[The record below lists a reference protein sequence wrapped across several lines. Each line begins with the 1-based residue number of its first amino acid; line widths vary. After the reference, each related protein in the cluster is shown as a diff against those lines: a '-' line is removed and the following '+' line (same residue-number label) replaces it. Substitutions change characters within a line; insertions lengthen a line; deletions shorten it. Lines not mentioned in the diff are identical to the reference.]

1 MPGTRLAVASV
12 LLVLAA
18 ATAGCSANGDD
29 AKQALRRSPTP
40 SPSALEPSP
49 STSPA
54 PTAEVPPAAPAAAKG
69 PTGEKIFARHVMDLW
84 GYALRTNDVGPLVAA
99 SLSGKPCDG
108 CRTLA
113 ADLAKRKQQ
122 GWSVDFSGV
131 KVHSVTVPKKQPKKG
146 PVTATA
152 TVDIPESDS
161 FNDDGSYRNTNPAH
175 AGVRF
180 TVRMTYTPKGYR
192 LVSFTVGS
200 PR

>member
-1 MPGTRLAVASV
+1 MPGTRLALATS
-12 LLVLAA
+12 LLVIAASAA
-18 ATAGCSANGDD
+18 ACSGDGND
-29 AKQALRRSPTP
+29 AKQALSSSPTP

-49 STSPA
+49 STSA
-54 PTAEVPPAAPAAAKG
+54 SASAEVPPAAPAAAKG
-69 PTGEKIFARHVMDLW
+69 ATGEKIFARHVMDLW
-84 GYALRTNDVGPLVAA
+84 GYALRTNDARPLVAA
-99 SLSGKPCDG
+99 SLAGKPCGG
-108 CRTLA
+108 CKPLA

-131 KVHSVTVPKKQPKKG
+131 TVHGIALPPKQPKKG

-175 AGVRF
+175 PGVKF
-180 TVRMTYTPKGYR
+180 VVRMTYTKKGYR